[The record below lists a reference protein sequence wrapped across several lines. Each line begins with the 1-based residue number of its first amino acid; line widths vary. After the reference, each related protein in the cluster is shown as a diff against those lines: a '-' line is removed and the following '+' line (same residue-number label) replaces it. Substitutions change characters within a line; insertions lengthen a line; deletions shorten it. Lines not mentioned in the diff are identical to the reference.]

1 MARSSSATCG
11 GARAAGR
18 TCAEER
24 GKYAPKDRA
33 SADALDGADPAVDTD
48 PDVGAREGD
57 AASGTCDLGLRWK
70 PMAALT
76 RPVTMAVFLNVTKPP
91 WRDLRTDRTAPGRTR
106 T

>member
-33 SADALDGADPAVDTD
+33 SADALDGADPAVDTG

-76 RPVTMAVFLNVTKPP
+76 RPVTMAVFLTSLNH
-91 WRDLRTDRTAPGRTR
+91 RG
-106 T
+106 